1 MLFQHPRS
9 LIFVLRPDGPKL
21 NVEAPSQHQD
31 AISAHQSLMLVLR
44 PDGPKYQMLHWIWLA
59 LEIVERDR
67 IEPIDL
73 S

>member
-9 LIFVLRPDGPKL
+9 LIFVLRTDGHKL

-31 AISAHQSLMLVLR
+31 AISAPQGLMLVLR
-44 PDGPKYQMLHWIWLA
+44 PDGPKYQMLHWICLA